1 MGRFPESFPVFRRAV
16 PETPG
21 PPFTPGRVFG
31 KLYGMY

>member
-16 PETPG
+16 PETP
-21 PPFTPGRVFG
+21 FTPGRVFG